1 MTSRDTYD
9 IEQHAR
15 ESRTTNVQPAL
26 LIKLMQE
33 SEPCLFANKSEP
45 VVSPVEKPV
54 DTGLLPSRPSVHP
67 WLPVYSSFPRMVTI
81 ARWHADLQVR
91 AWRELVD

>member
-9 IEQHAR
+9 IEQHDQ

-26 LIKLMQE
+26 LIKLMKE

-45 VVSPVEKPV
+45 VVTPVEKTV
-54 DTGLLPSRPSVHP
+54 DTTLLPSHLSVHP
-67 WLPVYSSFPRMVTI
+67 WFPVYSSFPKMVEIT
-81 ARWHADLQVR
+81 RWHADEQVR
-91 AWRELVD
+91 AFRELLA